1 MFIPGTDARDKKS
14 KGGSNEQK
22 VRVCY
27 CAGRGIDARVLR
39 PGRHSDFCTCNVG
52 TSRDAG
58 SSRPA
63 ATATQAAPIKIGIS
77 LSLSGDFSAD
87 GQAFQQGYQLWA
99 DTLNQNGGLLGRQV
113 QLDIVSD
120 ASSTDQVQTNYQ
132 KLITVDKVDLVF
144 GPFSTLLTKPS
155 SVVANRYGYAL
166 VEGAGG
172 GPSVFTQGLNNVF
185 DVSLPVAN
193 NLTSF
198 VQYIQSLPTA
208 QRPTSAAYA
217 TEDDPFTQ
225 PQVDLAKQQLEAAGV
240 KTASYQVYPAE
251 TTDFNPIGDKM
262 IASGAQI
269 VIVGTLLPDVTA
281 FIQRFKQQHYN
292 PQAFIATAGPDQG
305 DQFLKAIGGA
315 ASAEAIMVPNGWYP
329 ESNNPGNADMVKA
342 YIAKYGGT
350 ADGISSDVAEA
361 YSVGQVV
368 AQAVTKNGSLDNAKL
383 IAELHSGDTFQSV
396 QGDVKFD
403 STGQNTAALAYL
415 FQWQKGA
422 LVPVYPASAQ
432 GAVAPEFPKPNWP

>member
-1 MFIPGTDARDKKS
+1 MNKRIVFVFALVAALLLAS
-14 KGGSNEQK
+14 
-22 VRVCY
+22 
-27 CAGRGIDARVLR
+27 CAPAAT
-39 PGRHSDFCTCNVG
+39 P
-52 TSRDAG
+52 TSA
-58 SSRPA
+58 PVTAAPATQAPAPTVA
-63 ATATQAAPIKIGIS
+63 ATATQAPPIKIGIS
-77 LSLSGDFSAD
+77 LSLSGDFSDD
-87 GQAFQQGYQLWA
+87 GKAFQQGYQLWA
-99 DTLNQNGGLLGRQV
+99 DTINKNGGLLGRQV

-120 ASSTDQVQTNYQ
+120 ASSPDQVQTNYQ
-132 KLITVDKVDLVF
+132 KLITVDKVDLTF
-144 GPFSTLLTKPS
+144 GPFSTLLTKPA

-166 VEGAGG
+166 PEGAGG

-198 VQYIQSLPTA
+198 VQYITSLPAA
-208 QRPTSAAYA
+208 QRPTTAAYA

-251 TTDFNPIGDKM
+251 TTDYNPIADKM
-262 IASGAQI
+262 IASNAQI

-292 PQAFIATAGPDQG
+292 PQAFLATAGPDQG

-342 YIAKYGGT
+342 YIAQYGGT

-368 AQAVTKNGSLDNAKL
+368 AQAVTKINSLDNAKL

-403 STGQNTAALAYL
+403 ATGQNVAALAYL
-415 FQWQKGA
+415 FQWQKGS
-422 LVPVYPASAQ
+422 LVPVYPANAQ

>member
-1 MFIPGTDARDKKS
+1 MNKRIVFVFALVVALLLAS
-14 KGGSNEQK
+14 
-22 VRVCY
+22 
-27 CAGRGIDARVLR
+27 CAPAAT
-39 PGRHSDFCTCNVG
+39 P
-52 TSRDAG
+52 TSAPPTAAPAT
-58 SSRPA
+58 SVPAPTTA
-63 ATATQAAPIKIGIS
+63 ATATQAPPIKIGIS

-87 GQAFQQGYQLWA
+87 GMAFQQGYQLWA
-99 DTLNQNGGLLGRQV
+99 DMVNKNGGLLGRQV

-120 ASSTDQVQTNYQ
+120 ASSPDQVQTNYQ

-198 VQYIQSLPTA
+198 VQYILSLPPA
-208 QRPTSAAYA
+208 QRPTTAAYA

-225 PQVDLAKQQLEAAGV
+225 PQVDLAKQQLEAGGV

-251 TTDFNPIGDKM
+251 TTDFNPIGDKI
-262 IASGAQI
+262 IASKAQ
-269 VIVGTLLPDVTA
+269 VVVVGTLLPDFTA
-281 FIQRFKQQHYN
+281 FLQRFRQQHYN

-305 DQFLKAIGGA
+305 DAFTKAIGGA
-315 ASAEAIMVPNGWYP
+315 NVAEAIMVPNGWYAG
-329 ESNNPGNADMVKA
+329 SNNPGNADMVKA
-342 YIAKYGGT
+342 YIAQYGGT
-350 ADGISSDVAEA
+350 PDSISSDVPEA
-361 YSVGQVV
+361 VSVGQVV
-368 AQAVTKNGSLDNAKL
+368 EQAVTKINSLDNAKL
-383 IAELHSGDTFQSV
+383 IAELHSGDTFNSV

-403 STGQNTAALAYL
+403 STGQNVAALAYL
-415 FQWQKGA
+415 FQWQNGS
-422 LVPVYPASAQ
+422 LVPIFPANAA
-432 GAVAPEFPKPNWP
+432 GAVQPEFPKPNWP

>member
-1 MFIPGTDARDKKS
+1 MFKRIVFVTALIAVLILAS
-14 KGGSNEQK
+14 
-22 VRVCY
+22 
-27 CAGRGIDARVLR
+27 CAPAA
-39 PGRHSDFCTCNVG
+39 TQ
-52 TSRDAG
+52 TSAPPTAAPAAT
-58 SSRPA
+58 SAPAPTVA
-63 ATATQAAPIKIGIS
+63 ATATQAVPIKIGIS

-99 DTLNQNGGLLGRQV
+99 DTLNSNGGLLGRQV

-120 ASSTDQVQTNYQ
+120 ASSPDQVQTNYQ
-132 KLITVDKVDLVF
+132 KLITVDKADLLF

-155 SVVANRYGYAL
+155 SVIANRYGYAL

-198 VQYIQSLPTA
+198 VQYILSLPAA
-208 QRPTSAAYA
+208 QRPTTAAYA

-225 PQVDLAKQQLEAAGV
+225 PQVDLAKQQLEAGGV

-251 TTDFNPIGDKM
+251 TTDFNPIGDKI
-262 IASGAQI
+262 IASKAQI

-281 FIQRFKQQHYN
+281 FIQRFKQQHFN
-292 PQAFIATAGPDQG
+292 SQALIATAGPDQG

-315 ASAEAIMVPNGWYP
+315 PSAEAIMVPNGWYP

-368 AQAVTKNGSLDNAKL
+368 AQAVTKNNSLDNAKL
-383 IAELHSGDTFQSV
+383 ITELHSGDTFQSV

-403 STGQNTAALAYL
+403 ATGQNTAALAYL
-415 FQWQKGA
+415 FQWQKGS
-422 LVPVYPASAQ
+422 LVPVYPTNAQ

>member
-1 MFIPGTDARDKKS
+1 MDARDNNIPKEEEMYKKIVFVFALAAALMLAS
-14 KGGSNEQK
+14 
-22 VRVCY
+22 
-27 CAGRGIDARVLR
+27 CAPAAT
-39 PGRHSDFCTCNVG
+39 P
-52 TSRDAG
+52 TSA
-58 SSRPA
+58 PPTAAPATAVPAPTTA
-63 ATATQAAPIKIGIS
+63 ATATQAPPIKIGIS

-99 DTLNQNGGLLGRQV
+99 DTINKNGGLLGRQV

-120 ASSTDQVQTNYQ
+120 ASDTDQVQTNYQ
-132 KLITVDKVDLVF
+132 KLITVDKADLVF

-172 GPSVFTQGLNNVF
+172 GPSVFTQGMNNVF

-198 VQYIQSLPTA
+198 VQYVTSLPAA
-208 QRPTSAAYA
+208 QRPATAAYA

-225 PQVDLAKQQLEAAGV
+225 PQVDLAKSQLEAAGV

-251 TTDFNPIGDKM
+251 TTDFNPIGDKI
-262 IASGAQI
+262 IASQAQV

-292 PQAFIATAGPDQG
+292 PQAFLATAGPDQG
-305 DQFLKAIGGA
+305 DQFLQAIGGA

-329 ESNNPGNADMVKA
+329 ESNNPGNTDMVKA
-342 YIAKYGGT
+342 YIAQYGGA

-368 AQAVTKNGSLDNAKL
+368 AQAVTKNSSLDNAKL

-403 STGQNTAALAYL
+403 STGQNIAALAYL

-422 LVPVYPASAQ
+422 LVPVYPANAQ